1 LHRAVDWDLPRA
13 GVPPIES
20 DPLDD
25 QESRMSTLVRV
36 RAVKPLE
43 GFVVRIDFT
52 DGTQR
57 DVDLEPYL
65 HGPIFAPIR
74 DDIQVFRAVQVDPQA
89 GTIVWSNGADI
100 DPDVLYRGLKP
111 AWMDAERQPLR

>member
-1 LHRAVDWDLPRA
+1 
-13 GVPPIES
+13 
-20 DPLDD
+20 
-25 QESRMSTLVRV
+25 MSTLVRV

-43 GFVVRIDFT
+43 GFVVRLDFT

-74 DDIQVFRAVQVDPQA
+74 DDPHVFRAVHVDQDA
-89 GTIVWSNGADI
+89 GTIAWSNGADI

-111 AWMDAERQPLR
+111 AWMEPDKQAVE

>member
-1 LHRAVDWDLPRA
+1 
-13 GVPPIES
+13 
-20 DPLDD
+20 
-25 QESRMSTLVRV
+25 MSTLVRV

-43 GFVVRIDFT
+43 GFVVHLDFT

-65 HGPIFAPIR
+65 HGPIFAPIC
-74 DDIQVFRAVQVDPQA
+74 DEPQIFRAMHVDQDA

-111 AWMDAERQPLR
+111 AWMDVEKQAAK